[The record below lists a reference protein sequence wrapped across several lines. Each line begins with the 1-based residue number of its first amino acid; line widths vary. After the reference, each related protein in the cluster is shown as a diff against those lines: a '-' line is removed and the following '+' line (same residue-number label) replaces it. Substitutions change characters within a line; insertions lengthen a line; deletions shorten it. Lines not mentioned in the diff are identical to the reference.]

1 VTGNTMKRIF
11 LVLAVLLPFCLRAQ
25 EVAVGL
31 SGNQAQVGEP
41 VQLMVTV
48 RGARGAD
55 VPQTLSV
62 KGLQISLTG
71 RSTQFEMHNFKM
83 SSTLTYTYLVVP
95 QFEGEFTIPSFDV
108 QIEGKT
114 FRTQAMKLSVRGGAR
129 VPQQMPGFPQN
140 TAPAPV
146 PSGQPPASAETGEP
160 FFAELILSKKKV
172 YVGEVVPV
180 ELRFYFNSRIGGQ
193 VGERPNF
200 GGEGF
205 TVQKFSNAVK
215 REQVVNGA
223 SYVVFSFQS
232 AITAVKAG
240 TLEIPEATLEA
251 RLQLPGKSPQ
261 GLGDFFSNLPI
272 PQGMFTDNRDVTLK
286 TKPMQIEILPL
297 PKDGRPE
304 DFSGAVGKFTME
316 ASVSPK
322 KVSAGEPVNLKVLVS
337 GQGNFEG
344 MGAPLLTGDEGWRS
358 YPPSDKF
365 QSTDAVGFTGEKTF
379 EFALVARQ
387 DQTRTPGLRFSFF
400 DPSTGK
406 YSVLTQE
413 PLEVNAKAGGAAPAA
428 AGTPVASQADKLAP
442 TPAPTPAP
450 VSTPDVA
457 TMAGGST
464 SWASLF
470 FRRDFLIANASMAV
484 AWFAMLL
491 ILSIRRFARSRAGRE
506 LARKKLLR
514 DAFAG
519 LRVVEP
525 ADFYEKARDYIF
537 LRLNAGDDDLAAA
550 ARIDSTSLPPEFKAS
565 LHRVIERHGETK
577 YAAGGAAPPTADER
591 QAVIAVLKELEA
603 RYEK

>member
-1 VTGNTMKRIF
+1 VTGKTMKRIF
-11 LVLAVLLPFCLRAQ
+11 AMLAVLLPLCLHAQ

-31 SGNQAQVGEP
+31 SSNQAQVGEP

-62 KGLQISLTG
+62 KGLQISLAG
-71 RSTQFEMHNFKM
+71 RSTQFEMRNFKM

-95 QFEGEFTIPSFDV
+95 QSEGEFTIPSFDV

-114 FRTQAMKLSVRGGAR
+114 FRTQAMRFSVSGGTR

-140 TAPAPV
+140 TVPV
-146 PSGQPPASAETGEP
+146 PSGPPPASADAGEP

-193 VGERPNF
+193 VGERPSF

-215 REQVVNGA
+215 REQIVNGTN
-223 SYVVFSFQS
+223 YTVFSFQS
-232 AITAVKAG
+232 AIAAVKAG
-240 TLEIPEATLEA
+240 TLEIPEATLDS
-251 RLQLPGKSPQ
+251 RLQFPGKTPQ
-261 GLGDFFSNLPI
+261 GLGDFFNNFPL
-272 PQGMFTDNRDVTLK
+272 PQGMFTDNREVTLK

-304 DFSGAVGKFTME
+304 DFSGAVGKFAME

-322 KVSAGEPVNLKVLVS
+322 KASAGEPVNLKVTVS

-379 EFALVARQ
+379 EFPLIARQ
-387 DQTRTPGLRFSFF
+387 DQTRTPGVRFSFF
-400 DPSTGK
+400 DPSAGK
-406 YSVLTQE
+406 YSVLTQD
-413 PLEVNAKAGGAAPAA
+413 PIEVDAKAGGAAPPVA
-428 AGTPVASQADKLAP
+428 AGTPALSRGDKPSPMP
-442 TPAPTPAP
+442 TP
-450 VSTPDVA
+450 VSTPDVTA
-457 TMAGGST
+457 AAGGST
-464 SWASLF
+464 SWVSLF
-470 FRRDFLIANASMAV
+470 FRREFVIANASMAV

-491 ILSIRRFARSRAGRE
+491 ILSLRRFASSRAGRE

-514 DAFAG
+514 DAFSG
-519 LRVVEP
+519 LRDAGSDE
-525 ADFYEKARDYIF
+525 FYEKARDYIY
-537 LRLNAGDDDLAAA
+537 LRLNAGGDDLAVA
-550 ARIDSTSLPPEFKAS
+550 ARIDSSSLPPEFKAS

-577 YAAGGAAPPTADER
+577 YAAGGAPPPPVEER
-591 QAVIAVLKELEA
+591 QAVISILKELEA

>member
-1 VTGNTMKRIF
+1 MTGNTMKRIF
-11 LVLAVLLPFCLRAQ
+11 ALLAVLLPICLHAQ

-31 SGNQAQVGEP
+31 SVNQAQVGEP

-55 VPQTLSV
+55 VPQTLAV
-62 KGLQISLTG
+62 KGLQINLAG

-114 FRTQAMKLSVRGGAR
+114 FRTQAMKLSVSGGAR
-129 VPQQMPGFPQN
+129 APQQMPGFPQN
-140 TAPAPV
+140 TAPM
-146 PSGQPPASAETGEP
+146 PSGPPPASADAGEP
-160 FFAELILSKKKV
+160 FFAELVLSKKKA

-193 VGERPNF
+193 VGERPTF

-215 REQVVNGA
+215 RDQVVNGA

-232 AITAVKAG
+232 AITAVKSG

-251 RLQLPGKSPQ
+251 RLQLPGKAPQ
-261 GLGDFFSNLPI
+261 GLGDFFNNLPL
-272 PQGMFTDNRDVTLK
+272 PQGMFADNREVTLK
-286 TKPMQIEILPL
+286 TKPTQIEILPL
-297 PKDGRPE
+297 PKEGRPE
-304 DFSGAVGKFTME
+304 DFSGAVGRFTME

-322 KVSAGEPVNLKVLVS
+322 KASAGEPVNLKVAVS

-344 MGAPLLTGDEGWRS
+344 MGAPVLTGDEGWRS

-379 EFALVARQ
+379 EFPLIARQ
-387 DQTRTPGLRFSFF
+387 DQTRTPGVRFSFF
-400 DPSTGK
+400 DPSAGK
-406 YSVLTQE
+406 YSVLAQE
-413 PLEVNAKAGGAAPAA
+413 PLEVNAKAGGAPPVAAVTPAA
-428 AGTPVASQADKLAP
+428 PQADKPSAAP
-442 TPAPTPAP
+442 TPA
-450 VSTPDVA
+450 STPDITA
-457 TMAGGST
+457 MAGGSA

-470 FRRDFLIANASMAV
+470 FRKDFLIANASMAV
-484 AWFAMLL
+484 AWLAVVL
-491 ILSIRRFARSRAGRE
+491 ILSLRRFSRSRAGLE

-514 DAFAG
+514 DAFSG
-519 LRVVEP
+519 LQDVGPDE
-525 ADFYEKARDYIF
+525 FYEKARDYIY
-537 LRLNAGDDDLAAA
+537 LRFNAGGDDLAVA
-550 ARIDSTSLPPEFKAS
+550 ARIDSSSLPAEFKTS
-565 LHRVIERHGETK
+565 LHRVIERHAETK
-577 YAAGGAAPPTADER
+577 YAAGGASPPSTEER
-591 QAVIAVLKELEA
+591 QAVISILKELEA